1 MRFLSVVLFFNFC
14 KKAIKARQKPI
25 FLVGSWVRIH
35 QPDSITIYGKWNTN
49 LKGIGLTLKD
59 KDTTFMKKWR

>member
-25 FLVGSWVRIH
+25 FLGGSWVRIY
-35 QPDSITIYGKWNTN
+35 QPDSITTYGKWNTN
-49 LKGIGLTLKD
+49 LIG
-59 KDTTFMKKWR
+59 